1 MKSRSQ
7 LLLEKAIAAM
17 VSAIEIY
24 NKPDFRYREE
34 TFSILAIN
42 GWELLLKAKWLVE
55 NDDKPESLYIEV
67 KKKDGIKSQGMNFL
81 LNRSKN
87 PRTRDVAF
95 LAEKLVEKKLLTQ
108 NVWTNIQALLVIRDN
123 AIHFYNPSRE
133 IANKLQIVGTA
144 SVQNFA
150 SLVKEWFDNEMS
162 EFNFHL
168 MPLSF
173 VTLPT
178 QTEAVVFNI
187 EEKNFLE
194 YLDSLAARAD
204 ETDSQYAVTINFEL
218 KLKRSTDTDALGVRL
233 TSDPDAM
240 PIHITE
246 EQALQKYSW
255 DYKKLT
261 AKCRARYSDFK
272 CDKKFHG
279 IRKSL
284 CQDEGNVLCKIRYLD
299 PRNDKSS
306 SKQFYDPD
314 ILKEFDKHY
323 TKAAS

>member
-123 AIHFYNPSRE
+123 AIHFYNPSRA

-218 KLKRSTDTDALGVRL
+218 KLKRSTDTDALAFRL
-233 TSDPDAM
+233 TSDSDAI
-240 PIHITE
+240 PIHSTE
-246 EQALQKYSW
+246 EQDLQKYPW

-261 AKCRARYSDFK
+261 DKCRARYSDFK
-272 CDKKFHG
+272 CDKNFHG
-279 IRKSL
+279 IKKSL
-284 CQDEGNVLCKIRYLD
+284 CQDESNGLCKIRYLD
-299 PRNDKSS
+299 PRNEKSS
-306 SKQFYDPD
+306 KKQFYHPD

>member
-42 GWELLLKAKWLVE
+42 GWELLLKAKWLAE
-55 NDDKPESLYIEV
+55 NDDELQSLYIKDRNKDVTNSGEV
-67 KKKDGIKSQGMNFL
+67 NLQ
-81 LNRSKN
+81 LNRSGN
-87 PRTRDVAF
+87 PRTRDVSY
-95 LAEKLVEKKLLTQ
+95 LAKKLLEMKLLTQ
-108 NVWTNIQALLVIRDN
+108 NVWTNIQALLVIRDDS
-123 AIHFYNPSRE
+123 IHFYNPSKE
-133 IANKLQIVGTA
+133 IASKLQTIGAA

-150 SLVKEWFDNEMS
+150 SLVKDWFDNELV

-178 QTEAVVFNI
+178 QTDAVVFNK
-187 EEKNFLE
+187 EERHFLE
-194 YLDSLAARAD
+194 YLDRLENRAD
-204 ETDSQYAVTINFEL
+204 ETDSQFAVTINFEL
-218 KLKRSTDTDALGVRL
+218 KLKRSTDTDAFGVRL
-233 TSDPDAM
+233 TSHPDAM
-240 PIHITE
+240 PIRITE

-261 AKCRARYSDFK
+261 EKCRARYSDFK
-272 CDKKFHG
+272 CDKKYHE

-284 CQDEGNVLCKIRYLD
+284 CQDEDNVLCKIRYLD
-299 PRNDKSS
+299 PGNNKSS
-306 SKQFYDPD
+306 SKPFFNPD
-314 ILKEFDKHY
+314 ILEEFDKHY
-323 TKAAS
+323 TRDAS